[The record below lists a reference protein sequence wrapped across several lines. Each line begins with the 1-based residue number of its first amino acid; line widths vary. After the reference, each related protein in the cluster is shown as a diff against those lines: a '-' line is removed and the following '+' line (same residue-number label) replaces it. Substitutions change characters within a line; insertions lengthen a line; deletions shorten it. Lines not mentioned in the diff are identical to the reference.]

1 MATTLHVLSRSPFN
15 DGRLGSCLYLL
26 NPGDGLLLCGDAVHA
41 LLAGSH
47 ACQALELMPAEIELF
62 ALLEDLQARGIED
75 VPARLVAVDYPAS
88 SNSPPA
94 STRSTVGYDAPYAGR
109 PGNPAGQGRLPRRPR
124 RLVGAGGGSPGRP
137 RGAGPDRRA
146 LGDSPTAPRVLCG
159 VPAVSG
165 QPPADQ
171 VRRPATGSGQGQQPA
186 PQPPVQGRPAKLG
199 AKLAGLP
206 KPSNCL

>member
-75 VPARLVAVDYPAS
+75 VPARLVAVDYPGFVELDAVQ
-88 SNSPPA
+88 A
-94 STRSTVGYDAPYAGR
+94 QRSDFQPFDNDFIDPNRVEEFRAD
-109 PGNPAGQGRLPRRPR
+109 NGQFLAAIA
-124 RLVGAGGGSPGRP
+124 LDFELIVGARF
-137 RGAGPDRRA
+137 
-146 LGDSPTAPRVLCG
+146 
-159 VPAVSG
+159 
-165 QPPADQ
+165 
-171 VRRPATGSGQGQQPA
+171 
-186 PQPPVQGRPAKLG
+186 
-199 AKLAGLP
+199 
-206 KPSNCL
+206 